1 MRSDCAERAA
11 ALCLVRPPIPRAFG
25 IGARIRAK
33 CKGHVTHLAYV
44 AATNQ
49 FARFQP
55 ARKKAQLMI
64 DQCEH
69 AGFPRSL
76 VHATRFFGIHR
87 HWLFTK
93 NRLATIER
101 SQSYLAMRDHRRD
114 DANQI
119 DVVASDERAPI
130 TLDARYAEL

>member
-1 MRSDCAERAA
+1 MSARESDRENQVSMFDFADVAA
-11 ALCLVRPPIPRAFG
+11 AKNLAGFDS
-25 IGARIRAK
+25 AR
-33 CKGHVTHLAYV
+33 
-44 AATNQ
+44 Q
-49 FARFQP
+49 
-55 ARKKAQLMI
+55 KAQLMI
-64 DQCEH
+64 DQGEH

-87 HWLFTK
+87 HRLFTK

-101 SQSYLAMRDHRRD
+101 SQSYLAMRNHWRD

-130 TLDARYAEL
+130 TFNVGNAQLARDFFRMFAVPAGNRDDF